1 MAEVGEGRGLA
12 SSKGRWLWGPGPFC
26 LLPPPSLGLGLGVP
40 VLSSCLPPDPEALP
54 LTSPGSQG
62 WEGLSAV
69 NTPLMAPGPTRVPHC
84 PALPSVTGTS
94 CPPFTPM
101 ATPSCLSW
109 PLPWSPFLQ
118 TSSHPWWGS
127 GPLHLHPLV
136 TSARSLQRPLQATS
150 PWPLPHFWLVHP
162 CQVTVTTSWV
172 PVSPTPPSAPS
183 SWQDPTPNT
192 NPSPSPTTSSPDP
205 LHHPGLRPLPVPTT
219 PHWLLPL
226 DTGAPARHAPPTA
239 GGALRSL
246 RVCRAREGDSSTHQR

>member
-172 PVSPTPPSAPS
+172 PVSPTPPSAPPRGRTQPLTLTHLPAPQHQAQTPCTIQAS
-183 SWQDPTPNT
+183 DPFPCLPPHTGSCRWTQVPQ
-192 NPSPSPTTSSPDP
+192 PDM
-205 LHHPGLRPLPVPTT
+205 LPPQQ
-219 PHWLLPL
+219 
-226 DTGAPARHAPPTA
+226 A
-239 GGALRSL
+239 GP
-246 RVCRAREGDSSTHQR
+246 